1 MSKNLYE
8 ELSKERKKLQEEGL
22 VPQWYTT
29 GGWQLFKTKYLFGTD
44 RAVRGQFERI
54 AKAAAAYLPPSIRD
68 DAEENFFNLM
78 WEGILSPA
86 TPVLSNMGTDRGFP
100 VSCQGSY
107 FADEIYGIYDT
118 KKEIAMHTKKGFG
131 TSGYLGDIRP
141 RGSSISVG
149 GKAEGVVP
157 VWEGIIKDMTY
168 VSQGNTRRG
177 SFAAYFPVDHGDF
190 DEIVSFVHATQDDA
204 NVGWVYGQEFIDK
217 MNAGDKEADRRFKR
231 MMTLEMTYGKGY
243 TVNIDVANRNAPAA
257 IKASGIGIKASNLC
271 TEIFLPQN
279 EEYNFICVL
288 SSLNLVNWEKFKDSN
303 AAYWA
308 TIFLDCVNEDFIT
321 KARGTPGFEK
331 SVKFAEDFRALGL
344 GVMGFHSL
352 LQSKMLPFGSFEAH
366 LLNLEIFKHINQESK
381 RATQFLAD
389 ILGEPKWCKGL
400 GIRNA
405 TRIAIAPT
413 KSTAGIMGGV
423 SEGINPDP
431 GWVYVQ
437 KSAAGDIERVNPYIL
452 DILKK
457 RGKYTKKVI
466 EDIGLKNS
474 IQHLDFFS
482 EEEKKVF
489 LNAFE
494 LNMYDHVRLCEAR
507 QPEICQGQS
516 MNIFVSSEEEE
527 EVVGQLQSHIMQSP
541 TLPSRYYT
549 YSARTQ
555 RGANRECE
563 ACSG

>member
-1 MSKNLYE
+1 MSNIYE
-8 ELSKERKKLQEEGL
+8 QLSEERKKLQLEDL
-22 VPQWYTT
+22 VPKWYTT

-54 AKAAAAYLPPSIRD
+54 AKSAAAYLPPFIRAE
-68 DAEENFFNLM
+68 AEENFFNLL

-86 TPVLSNMGTDRGFP
+86 TPVLSNMGTDRGYP

-141 RGSSISVG
+141 RGTPISVG

-177 SFAAYFPVDHGDF
+177 SFAAYLPIEHGDF
-190 DEIVSFVHATQDDA
+190 DEVINFVHSTQDDA
-204 NVGWVYGQEFIDK
+204 NLGWTYGQEFIDK
-217 MNAGDKEADRRFKR
+217 ANNGDPESIRRFKR
-231 MMTLEMTYGKGY
+231 MMSLEMTYGKGY
-243 TVNIDVANRNAPAA
+243 TMNVDVANKNAPPA
-257 IKASGIGIKASNLC
+257 IKACGIPLKASNLC

-288 SSLNLVNWEKFKDSN
+288 SSLNLVNWERFKETN
-303 AAYWA
+303 AAFWA
-308 TIFLDCVNEDFIT
+308 TIFLDCVNQDFIE
-321 KARGTPGFEK
+321 KAKGTPGFEK

-366 LLNLEIFKHINQESK
+366 ILNLEIFKHINAESL
-381 RATQFLAD
+381 RASQYLANL
-389 ILGEPKWCKGL
+389 LGEPKWCKGL

-405 TRIAIAPT
+405 TRLAVAPT

-431 GWVYVQ
+431 ALVYVQ
-437 KSAAGDIERVNPYIL
+437 NSAAGDIERVNPYL
-452 DILKK
+452 LNILKE
-457 RGKYTKKVI
+457 RGKFTKKII
-466 EDIGLKNS
+466 EDIGAENS
-474 IQHLDFFS
+474 VQHLDFLT

-489 LNAFE
+489 LVAFE

-516 MNIFVSSEEEE
+516 MNVFIPSDTEEE
-527 EVVGQLQSHIMQSP
+527 EVGALQSHIMQSP
-541 TLPSRYYT
+541 ILPSRYYT

-555 RGANRECE
+555 RGTNRECE